1 VKILYHHRTRGQHV
15 EGVHIRGIVNALRE
29 LGHDVSVMSFPG
41 ADPEH
46 EHGKPVAAAG
56 AASVAAATGAPGAA
70 VPRAATPVAPGGA
83 TRRLASMVSKLPGVV
98 FEMFELLYNV
108 VTYVRMAR
116 AWRAAPPRL
125 VYERYSLF
133 LFTTVW
139 MARRRG
145 IPIVLEINDSALVER
160 VRPLKMKGLAQRVER
175 WCFRK
180 ATGLVF
186 ISTYFRDRAV
196 EAYGDIAPSVISPN
210 AVDLPAFDP
219 SKFDRDALRAARGLT
234 GRTVC
239 GHIGVFAHWH
249 GVDGFVEAIAN
260 RLDQAPG
267 LALVFVGD
275 GKTLPA
281 VRELVAARGL
291 SDRVLLPG
299 RVPHDE
305 VASWIACMDYAVLPN
320 SNHYGSPMKLFELMG
335 MGVAVVAPDYAPV
348 AEVIADGR
356 TGWLFPRG
364 DAAAC
369 VERVLALASEADEQ
383 RRVGAAARDYIA
395 SERQWRN
402 NAEQLLT
409 LVPAGATA

>member
-1 VKILYHHRTRGQHV
+1 MNILYHHRTRGRHV
-15 EGVHIRGIVNALRE
+15 EGVHIRGIVHALRE
-29 LGHDVSVMSFPG
+29 LGHRVEVMSFPG
-41 ADPEH
+41 ADPEN
-46 EHGKPVAAAG
+46 ETETTGGGK
-56 AASVAAATGAPGAA
+56 
-70 VPRAATPVAPGGA
+70 GGLA
-83 TRRLASMVSKLPGVV
+83 RFVTRLPGVV
-98 FEMFELLYNV
+98 FELFELLYNL
-108 VTYVRMAR
+108 VTLVRMTR
-116 AWRAAPPRL
+116 AWRRTVPTL

-133 LFTTVW
+133 LFATVW
-139 MARRRG
+139 LARRRG
-145 IPIVLEINDSALVER
+145 IPIVLEINDSALVDR
-160 VRPLKMKGLAQRVER
+160 VRPLSMKRLAKRIEG
-175 WCFRK
+175 WCFRQ

-186 ISTYFRDRAV
+186 ISTWFRDRAV
-196 EAYGDIAPSVISPN
+196 EAYGEIAPSVISPN
-210 AVDLPAFDP
+210 AVDLPRFDP
-219 SKFDRDALRAARGLT
+219 SRFDRDTLRRERGLS

-239 GHIGVFAHWH
+239 GHIGAFAHWH
-249 GVDGFVEAIAN
+249 GMDAFVEAIAN
-260 RLDQAPG
+260 RLAEAPD

-291 SDRVLLPG
+291 ADRVLLPG

-320 SNHYGSPMKLFELMG
+320 SNHYGSPMKLFEFMG

-356 TGWLFPRG
+356 TGWLFPHG

-369 VERVLALASEADEQ
+369 VERVLALAAHAEER

-409 LVPAGATA
+409 LVPTGATA

>member
-1 VKILYHHRTRGQHV
+1 MRILYHHRTRGRHV
-15 EGVHIRGIVNALRE
+15 EGVHIRGIVGALRE
-29 LGHDVSVMSFPG
+29 LGHTVSVMSFPG
-41 ADPEH
+41 ADPERESADH
-46 EHGKPVAAAG
+46 QAVGRG
-56 AASVAAATGAPGAA
+56 RLAA
-70 VPRAATPVAPGGA
+70 VV
-83 TRRLASMVSKLPGVV
+83 TRLPGMV
-98 FEMFELLYNV
+98 FEMFELLYNA
-108 VTYVRMAR
+108 VTLVRMGR
-116 AWRAAPPRL
+116 AWRNAPPQL
-125 VYERYSLF
+125 IYERYSLF
-133 LFTTVW
+133 LFATIW
-139 MARRRG
+139 LARKRG
-145 IPIVLEINDSALVER
+145 VPLVLEINDSALVER
-160 VRPLKMKGLAQRVER
+160 VRPLAMRKLARRIEG
-175 WCFRK
+175 WCFRN

-186 ISTYFRDRAV
+186 ISTYFRDIAA
-196 EAYGDIAPSVISPN
+196 EAYGAVAPSVVSPN
-210 AVDLPAFDP
+210 AVDLPRFDP
-219 SKFDRDALRAARGLT
+219 SRFDRDRLRAERGLT

-249 GVDGFVEAIAN
+249 GVDGFVEAIAH
-260 RLDQAPG
+260 RLESVPD

-281 VRELVAARGL
+281 VRELIAARGL

-320 SNHYGSPMKLFELMG
+320 SNHYGSPMKLFEFMG

-369 VERVLALASEADEQ
+369 VERVLELALKADER
-383 RRVGAAARDYIA
+383 RRVGDAARDYIA

>member
-1 VKILYHHRTRGQHV
+1 VNILYHHRTRGRHV

-29 LGHDVSVMSFPG
+29 LGHSVSVMSFPG
-41 ADPEH
+41 ADPEREH
-46 EHGKPVAAAG
+46 EAP
-56 AASVAAATGAPGAA
+56 AASVGGTAASAGTSGLASL
-70 VPRAATPVAPGGA
+70 VPR
-83 TRRLASMVSKLPGVV
+83 LPGVV
-98 FEMFELLYNV
+98 FEIFELLYNL
-108 VTYVRMAR
+108 VTFVRMSR

-133 LFTTVW
+133 LFATVW

-160 VRPLKMKGLAQRVER
+160 VRPLTMRGLARRVER
-175 WCFRK
+175 WCFRH

-186 ISTYFRDRAV
+186 ISTYFRDKAA

-210 AVDLPAFDP
+210 AVDLPSFDP
-219 SKFDRDALRAARGLT
+219 SKFDRDALREARGLT
-234 GRTVC
+234 GLTVC

-249 GVDGFVEAIAN
+249 GVDAFVEAIAN
-260 RLDQAPG
+260 RLEQAPG

-364 DAAAC
+364 DTAAC
-369 VERVLALASEADEQ
+369 VERVLALASEAEER
-383 RRVGAAARDYIA
+383 RRVGVAARDYIA
-395 SERQWRN
+395 NERQWRN

-409 LVPAGATA
+409 LVPAGAVA